1 MSIRAQTPAVTSAPS
16 GGAEQRLHRVL
27 ALGMG
32 KLRLD
37 NAAAAPTGLT
47 FEEKIYAM
55 DIKLVSFAGKVEDLE
70 EVISK
75 LHSDIL
81 QRVVQIQ
88 AMNRTMYEPAKELV
102 NSVIALWG
110 KALTETNPP
119 TITMYNGDLKM
130 YDASKLNDPENPDS
144 GWDHTYRVGL
154 AQQPGPK
161 ETYPF
166 LLTILDHHLE
176 EHLRG
181 GTRQNFVSDW
191 ILLVKRNIVG
201 QGAATYLNL
210 AFTSAKTP
218 VDKQDIWNYYNVL
231 HFDLYSG
238 YTKFLKEA
246 ITATTPPKV
255 YKLTTEEMQEMME
268 PLLKRVSDAE
278 MKAMLAEAAV
288 KALSTLNDAA
298 GKRLREHD
306 AELEKLKQQMAELK
320 RKGKAGPSGQSC
332 SDYSDEDEQSPVHK
346 KPKSP
351 PSDEDVAAA
360 QTLLA
365 ALGRE

>member
-16 GGAEQRLHRVL
+16 GGAEQRLQRVL
-27 ALGMG
+27 TLGLE

-37 NAAAAPTGLT
+37 NAAAAAPTGVT

-55 DIKLVSFAGKVEDLE
+55 DKKLVSFEGKVEDLE
-70 EVISK
+70 KVISK
-75 LHSDIL
+75 LHGDIL

-88 AMNRTMYEPAKELV
+88 AMNRAMYKAAKELV

-119 TITMYNGDLKM
+119 AITMYNGDLKM

-154 AQQPGPK
+154 AQKPGPK

-191 ILLVKRNIVG
+191 VLLVKRNIVG
-201 QGAATYLNL
+201 QGAATYLN
-210 AFTSAKTP
+210 AVFTSAKTP

-238 YTKFLKEA
+238 HTKLLGEA

-255 YKLTTEEMQEMME
+255 YKLTTKEMQELME

-278 MKAMLAEAAV
+278 RLAEAAE
-288 KALSTLNDAA
+288 
-298 GKRLREHD
+298 KRLREHD
-306 AELEKLKQQMAELK
+306 AELEKLKQQMAELE
-320 RKGKAGPSGQSC
+320 RRGEAGPSGQDC
-332 SDYSDEDEQSPVHK
+332 SDYSDEDERSPAHK
-346 KPKSP
+346 KSKSP
-351 PSDEDVAAA
+351 PSDDDVAAA
-360 QTLLA
+360 EALLA
-365 ALGRE
+365 ALAGE